1 MLGRVDADGM
11 AGVVIAL
18 GPVAVRL
25 ARDEATSLAAAL
37 AGGRGGDDHLLGHRL
52 EQAVAAGAPLALDE
66 RAARAIY
73 RALALPFGRAPW
85 MTDGLD
91 RLYHAIRDALREGGL
106 PSTSVDLPGPGDR
119 VGPPLRRP

>member
-1 MLGRVDADGM
+1 M
-11 AGVVIAL
+11 AGVEIAL

-25 ARDEATSLAAAL
+25 TRDEATAL
-37 AGGRGGDDHLLGHRL
+37 ADALALARGDDDHRL
-52 EQAVAAGAPLALDE
+52 GRRLQQAMAAGAPLALDE
-66 RAARAIY
+66 RAARAVY

-91 RLYHAIRDALREGGL
+91 RLYHALRDALRDGGL
-106 PSTSVDLPGPGDR
+106 RASPVDVPGPGGR